1 MDKDGSGSI
10 SFDELKKGLSHV
22 ENAETLLTMLK
33 AADTDN
39 SGEIDYTEF
48 IAAAMDAK
56 VFLRDDYL
64 KTVFDMF
71 DKDGSGS
78 IDKQELIQVLQGEEM
93 AGLVSKAQLDSYIKE
108 VDVDGDGEIDFKEFQ
123 AMMHK
128 SQV

>member
-93 AGLVSKAQLDSYIKE
+93 AGLVSKAQLDSYI
-108 VDVDGDGEIDFKEFQ
+108 
-123 AMMHK
+123 
-128 SQV
+128 